1 MEEKNSRNKRNDKHK
16 KEKSPKQ
23 YKVKANKKNKKD
35 VKLNDVDNNS
45 KKGNKTKKKKH
56 GFRKFILR
64 AFLVLFIL
72 GVIAGLSLVGV
83 VAGIFSSDKYVV
95 TREELEIKNFN
106 TTVLDS
112 EENVIATLNS
122 EENRKWRTMDEM
134 PDYLPKMFVALEDER
149 FYEHEGVD
157 IKRTAGATIQYLLKR
172 GSSNYGGSTITQQL
186 IKNTFEDKDDS
197 GFAGIE
203 RKIREMARA
212 FNTEKVLSKD
222 EILESYL
229 NKIFMGG
236 TYYGVQTA
244 SEHYFSKDVKDLSLA
259 EAAYLVAINDSPN
272 AYKPFSEEESDKTK
286 IKNRLKVV
294 VNKFKEV
301 APTIGY
307 ELSDELYNSAI
318 EEIENGIAFNEGDVI
333 TNKASYSY
341 HTAAAVDEAVKDL
354 AEALSL
360 TEQEARK
367 RIENNGYTIYTTQDT
382 DIQNIMENEF
392 LDDRY
397 IVWGKETYENDD
409 GETVLLN
416 EGHTQSAMVII
427 DYTNGQ
433 VVGCVGGLGD
443 DSNAVGVNRA
453 TMAHKQPGSSIKP
466 IGVVAPS
473 LEAGIITAATVY
485 DDSATVFPP
494 RYNPHNSDGYHGL
507 LTVRHAVE
515 HSSNI
520 IHVKEMC
527 ELGPENSAEFLR
539 QMNFDQISD
548 DDIGLPLAL
557 GATSVTPLQMA
568 AAYAMIDNLG
578 VYIEPTFYTKVVD
591 RDGNVILESKQEEKR
606 MMSEA
611 NAYVLK
617 EVLTAPVT
625 GQGGTATTCWISGME
640 VGAKTGSTNGYK
652 DRWLCGITPYYAAAC
667 WFGFDKQERPQG
679 ISGNASATIW
689 GRVMREVHSDLPNA
703 RFDRPDGVVTARICK
718 ESGCI
723 ATDECEDTEVEY
735 FAAGNVPKQC
745 EGHVKL
751 KICTDTGCIA
761 NDYCPHVEEQT
772 FLAKPEKEQLGLWKT
787 EDDGKYDVPVDV
799 CTTHKAP
806 DKVKMINVV
815 GKSLTDAKKE
825 IEKLGLKVEVKSGED
840 KAKADEIVLQQNVKE
855 GTQIEKGKTVSLTVN
870 KLTGSNKNET
880 TNEVVENTTSPE
892 TNTTTNTN
900 TTSN

>member
-1 MEEKNSRNKRNDKHK
+1 MEEKNSKKKNNKHR
-16 KEKSPKQ
+16 KEKNSKQ
-23 YKVKANKKNKKD
+23 NNVKENKNNNKVNKKADKKDGNKKP
-35 VKLNDVDNNS
+35 
-45 KKGNKTKKKKH
+45 KKKRKI
-56 GFRKFILR
+56 FRKI
-64 AFLVLFIL
+64 FLVLFIL
-72 GVIAGLSLVGV
+72 ALIAGLAGVGII
-83 VAGIFSSDKYVV
+83 AGIFSSDKYLV
-95 TREELEIKNFN
+95 TREELEIRNFN

-112 EENVIATLNS
+112 EGNVIATLNS
-122 EENRKWRTMDEM
+122 DENRKWRKVEEM

-149 FYEHEGVD
+149 YYEHQGVD
-157 IKRTAGATIQYLLKR
+157 LKRTVGATLQFLLKR

-272 AYKPFSEEESDKTK
+272 AYRPFSEEESDKAK
-286 IKNRLKVV
+286 IKTRLKTVLA
-294 VNKFKEV
+294 KFKEV
-301 APTIGY
+301 APTLNY
-307 ELSDELYNSAI
+307 ELSEEDYNKAI
-318 EEIENGIAFNEGDVI
+318 EEVENGIQFNEGNVI

-341 HTAAAVDEAVKDL
+341 HTAAAIDEAVKDL
-354 AEALSL
+354 ASELSL

-382 DIQNIMENEF
+382 SIQNIMENEF

-397 IVWGKETYENDD
+397 IVWGRETNED
-409 GETVLLN
+409 GDLVN
-416 EGHTQSAMVII
+416 EGHTQAAMVII

-433 VVGCVGGLGD
+433 VVACMGGLGD

-568 AAYAMIDNLG
+568 AAYAMIDNDG
-578 VYIEPTFYTKVVD
+578 VYIQPTFYTKIVD
-591 RDGNVILESKQEEKR
+591 RDGNTVIESKQEQKR

-617 EVLTAPVT
+617 EILTAPVT
-625 GQGGTATTCWISGME
+625 GQGGTATTCYISGME

-689 GRVMREVHSDLPNA
+689 GRVMRDVHSDLPNA
-703 RFDRPDGVVTARICK
+703 RFDRPDGVVTATICK

-723 ATDECEDTEVEY
+723 ATDSCEDTETEY

-745 EGHVKL
+745 EGHIKL
-751 KICTDTGCIA
+751 KICLDTGNIA
-761 NDYCPHVEEQT
+761 NEYCTHVEEQT
-772 FLAKPEKEQLGLWKT
+772 FLAKPEKENTNLWKT
-787 EDDGKYDVPVDV
+787 NDDGKYDVPTET
-799 CTTHKAP
+799 CTAHKAP
-806 DKVKMINVV
+806 DKVKMIDVV
-815 GKSLTDAKKE
+815 GKSLSDAKKE
-825 IEKLGLKVEVKSGED
+825 IEKLGLKVDTKNDED
-840 KAKADEIVLQQNVKE
+840 KSKKDGVVLSQSVKKD
-855 GTQIEKGKTVSLTVN
+855 TQIEKGKTITLTIN
-870 KLTGSNKNET
+870 KLTNKSSNEIA
-880 TNEVVENTTSPE
+880 NTTIPSGG
-892 TNTTTNTN
+892 TNTAENTN

>member
-1 MEEKNSRNKRNDKHK
+1 MEEDNSKKKRNNKSK
-16 KEKSPKQ
+16 KVKSAQQ
-23 YKVKANKKNKKD
+23 YKIKPSKKSKKVKD
-35 VKLNDVDNNS
+35 VNDVNNT
-45 KKGNKTKKKKH
+45 KKGNKGKKKKH
-56 GFRKFILR
+56 RILKFLLR

-72 GVIAGLSLVGV
+72 GVIAVLAGIGII
-83 VAGIFSSDKYVV
+83 AGIFSSDKYIV

-122 EENRKWRTMDEM
+122 DENRKWRTMDEM

-157 IKRTAGATIQYLLKR
+157 LKRTAGATLQFVFKR

-272 AYKPFSEEESDKTK
+272 AYKPFSEEESDKNK
-286 IKNRLKVV
+286 IKTRLKVV

-307 ELSDELYNSAI
+307 ELSEETYNQAL

-382 DIQNIMENEF
+382 YIQGVMEDEF

-397 IVWGKETYENDD
+397 IVEGRETYENED
-409 GETVLLN
+409 GDIVLLN
-416 EGHTQSAMVII
+416 EGHTQAAMVII
-427 DYTNGQ
+427 DYTNGH
-433 VVGCVGGLGD
+433 VVGCMGGIGE
-443 DSNAVGVNRA
+443 DSNAVGINRA
-453 TMAHKQPGSSIKP
+453 TNAHKQPGSSIKP
-466 IGVVAPS
+466 IGVVAPA
-473 LEAGIITAATVY
+473 LEKGIITAATVY

-539 QMNFDQISD
+539 EMNFNQISD

-578 VYIEPTFYTKVVD
+578 VYIEPTFYTKIID
-591 RDGNVILESKQEEKR
+591 REGNVILESKQEEKR

-617 EVLTAPVT
+617 EILTAPVT
-625 GQGGTATTCWISGME
+625 GNGGTATGCWISGME

-652 DRWLCGITPYYAAAC
+652 DRWLCGITPYYAASC

-679 ISGNASATIW
+679 VSGNASATIW
-689 GRVMREVHSDLPNA
+689 GRVMREIHSELDNA
-703 RFDRPDGVVTARICK
+703 RFERPDGVVTARICK

-735 FAAGNVPKQC
+735 FAADNVPKQC

-751 KICTDTGCIA
+751 KICLDTDCIA
-761 NDYCPHVEEQT
+761 NEYCPHVEEQT
-772 FLAKPEKEQLGLWKT
+772 FLAVPEKEKLGMWKT
-787 EDDGKYDVPVDV
+787 NDDGKYDVPEET

-806 DKVKMINVV
+806 DKVKMIDVV

-825 IEKLGLKVEVKSGED
+825 IEKLGLKVETKNGED
-840 KAKADEIVLQQNVKE
+840 KSKADGIVLQQSVKKDD
-855 GTQIEKGKTVSLTVN
+855 QIEKGKTVTLTIN
-870 KLTGSNKNET
+870 KLSNSSTGKNEV
-880 TNEVVENTTSPE
+880 NENTTTE
-892 TNTTTNTN
+892 NGTNTTTNTN
-900 TTSN
+900 TTSD